1 MKWPGH
7 DRAAE
12 KELIMKTSLFFIVT
26 TLLQEHIQA
35 QGDDNPALSLEVETN
50 SDSVAENR
58 RRGVEARYFV

>member
-1 MKWPGH
+1 
-7 DRAAE
+7 
-12 KELIMKTSLFFIVT
+12 MKTSLLLIVT